1 MTVDMC
7 VDEAVHTQFGGG
19 PSMEPP
25 SPCLG
30 APLRELAK
38 GRKPQAWVELISL
51 PTPWSS
57 WEMTHRSN
65 EGVSECVCVCVVCVG
80 CVCVGASWLL
90 RKLGGYFRV
99 DWCK

>member
-1 MTVDMC
+1 MNDLVLVELVASFKLAVALPGASMC

-25 SPCLG
+25 SPYLG
-30 APLRELAK
+30 APLRELAE
-38 GRKPQAWVELISL
+38 GRKPQAWMELISL

-65 EGVSECVCVCVVCVG
+65 EGVSECVCVCV
-80 CVCVGASWLL
+80 
-90 RKLGGYFRV
+90 LGVLGVFV
-99 DWCK
+99 